1 MSANLPVPADPDES
15 GPASMVLVRVGNRT
29 VPAKTGARCR
39 VCQSPHRAQIEA
51 WILEGYTRPTILA
64 QLADME
70 DGPLGQPTEKSLRV
84 HTENHL
90 PLEARAQAA
99 IIDRRA
105 EQLGDEI
112 EKYGGRVADHL
123 SALDM
128 VVLQG
133 FDALQKGTINVDS
146 TPLMKAIDL
155 KHKIEMSADGG
166 VDANVWR
173 DALMEYM
180 RIAVE
185 FIPPERRHEFS
196 TALTNSPVLA
206 ALAKSQQRM

>member
-1 MSANLPVPADPDES
+1 MSQLPVPVDPDEN
-15 GPASMVLVRVGNRT
+15 GPASMVMVRVGNRT

-39 VCQSPHRAQIEA
+39 VCQHPDRAKIEA
-51 WILEGYTRPTILA
+51 WILQGYTRPTIVTW
-64 QLADME
+64 LADME
-70 DGPLGQPTEKSLRV
+70 EGPLGRPTEKSLRL

-90 PLEARAQAA
+90 PLEERAQAA
-99 IIDRRA
+99 ILDRRA

-133 FDALQKGTINVDS
+133 FDELQKGNIKVDS
-146 TPLMKAIDL
+146 ATLMKAIDL
-155 KHKIEMSADGG
+155 KHKIEMSTEGG

-180 RIAVE
+180 RIVVP
-185 FIPPERRHEFS
+185 FIPPERRQELS
-196 TALTNSPVLA
+196 TALSESPVLS
-206 ALAKSQQRM
+206 ALARSQPRN